1 MSTFLPE
8 YRWMINSSIIGTN
21 TIEKW
26 NFVIFFLNVKLK
38 IKPKIKYSKK
48 WISLS
53 SSFNCILL
61 EIDGGIV
68 EKIKIVKMYI

>member
-21 TIEKW
+21 IIEKW

-53 SSFNCILL
+53 NSFNCIFL

-68 EKIKIVKMYI
+68 DKIKIIKMYT